1 MYFTKISRK
10 FLLSS
15 SLYQTIS
22 VKKNSTLSSFT
33 AHNLS
38 NVRSLV
44 KVTGDD
50 SAKYLQNLITNDI
63 NLLNDPKKKSIYAMV
78 LNNRG
83 RVLHDVLVYGLGN
96 EEKNKGYLVEMDK
109 MFLGDFLRM
118 LKVYKI
124 RKKVE
129 VESVD
134 EDFRLFALTNDSVNN
149 KPEELVLKETNT
161 PTICVADPRY
171 SPLGFR
177 FITQNKDA
185 PMSDFFQSTITH
197 NTNHPSLYKQ
207 HLYKHGIAENH
218 DNIKYAT
225 SIPLEYNIVLLDG
238 VSFSKGCYL
247 GQELIA
253 KTHHT
258 GVVRKRIMP
267 ITLSDEAMGVEFKE
281 DSIVLNVKSG
291 KKCGKLRGA
300 SGRFGIAMLRL
311 SELDEDGLVI
321 LDEDG
326 RQYPIKYN
334 VPEYWSRDSKLIESL
349 KKK

>member
-1 MYFTKISRK
+1 
-10 FLLSS
+10 
-15 SLYQTIS
+15 
-22 VKKNSTLSSFT
+22 
-33 AHNLS
+33 
-38 NVRSLV
+38 
-44 KVTGDD
+44 
-50 SAKYLQNLITNDI
+50 
-63 NLLNDPKKKSIYAMV
+63 
-78 LNNRG
+78 
-83 RVLHDVLVYGLGN
+83 
-96 EEKNKGYLVEMDK
+96 
-109 MFLGDFLRM
+109 
-118 LKVYKI
+118 
-124 RKKVE
+124 
-129 VESVD
+129 
-134 EDFRLFALTNDSVNN
+134 
-149 KPEELVLKETNT
+149 
-161 PTICVADPRY
+161 
-171 SPLGFR
+171 
-177 FITQNKDA
+177 
-185 PMSDFFQSTITH
+185 MSDFFQSTITH